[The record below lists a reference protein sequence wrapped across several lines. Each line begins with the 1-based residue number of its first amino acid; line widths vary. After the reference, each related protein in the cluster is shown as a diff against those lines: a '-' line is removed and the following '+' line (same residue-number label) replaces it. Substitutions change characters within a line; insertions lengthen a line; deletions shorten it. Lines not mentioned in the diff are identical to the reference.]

1 MSLVVT
7 MKMQWQRA
15 KTDLTKAQFEE
26 DTAARQIEKLTSQIN
41 EVASAYSSSKKD
53 YKNEDIY
60 KRLVAEQ
67 SAYEVRKE
75 SLDTEISML
84 KEQVQSYKEAL
95 KEGIK
100 ENTTWWCMS

>member
-41 EVASAYSSSKKD
+41 DVASAIGSSKD
-53 YKNEDIY
+53 YKNNDIY